1 MSGGPFT
8 PGRYHLPGNPT
19 GPVSPVRNEWS
30 RFPRTNDWT
39 VLAVV
44 SPGHVGLW
52 LSRPDHALL
61 LGIPIRE
68 EEVRALR
75 KTQRTLVF
83 LGRGPGVVRV
93 INAVRD
99 HKILGR
105 EMAHDRVVALAE
117 TDPHGG
123 YTLPLPMAVVSR
135 LGLRTDGAKNPKLND
150 SIAWVVPTAEYA
162 VWREAREAPP
172 PKPPRAST
180 AVLSALR
187 GRRRQE
193 PEKTPLR
200 RLPPVSV
207 YLAKI
212 QLPATPAVG

>member
-1 MSGGPFT
+1 
-8 PGRYHLPGNPT
+8 
-19 GPVSPVRNEWS
+19 
-30 RFPRTNDWT
+30 
-39 VLAVV
+39 
-44 SPGHVGLW
+44 